1 MELANTSSAGG
12 YGIYVR
18 MTEHDT
24 SSFKEEI
31 IQKEGINHAG
41 SGSKEEAD
49 DIDIITSTDLG
60 LGTSIATSAVPST
73 QVHAQITRV
82 PNFNEVTK

>member
-1 MELANTSSAGG
+1 MELANTSSTGG
-12 YGIYVR
+12 YEIYV
-18 MTEHDT
+18 TEHDT

-31 IQKEGINHAG
+31 IQKEEDADEG
-41 SGSKEEAD
+41 AD

-60 LGTSIATSAVPST
+60 LGTSIATSAVPSI

-82 PNFNEVTK
+82 PIFLEVTK